1 MAQKD
6 TKVVLLD
13 YHNRLKSM
21 YDKQN
26 TMELRESRLTKK
38 VSKFH
43 GNFMTAKAACMAQQR
58 DCKVQKVLQQRC
70 HEQEERVSF
79 EKQLAEELED
89 TRHRNLV
96 MREQLKQQR
105 LQKKHVSNEVME
117 CIHTL
122 KETTGTY
129 LNQEALPA
137 RVKGVVARRGT
148 DADQWIP
155 FDLAAMDAEGFESL
169 FQKLQNA
176 NVDVEKWR
184 QLVSLA
190 ADLSTESRSS
200 TTPRKDDAKCS
211 PIIEIDLT
219 SPPNQA

>member
-6 TKVVLLD
+6 INAVLLD

-26 TMELRESRLTKK
+26 SMELRESRLTKK
-38 VSKFH
+38 VSKFQ
-43 GNFMTAKAACMAQQR
+43 GNFMSAKEACMAQQR
-58 DCKVQKVLQQRC
+58 DCKVQKALQQRR
-70 HEQEERVSF
+70 HELEERISF
-79 EKQLAEELED
+79 EKLLAEALEE
-89 TRHRNLV
+89 TRQRNLAL
-96 MREQLKQQR
+96 REELKKQTSQIR
-105 LQKKHVSNEVME
+105 QINNELME

-122 KETTGTY
+122 KTTTGTY
-129 LNQEALPA
+129 INQEALPA
-137 RVKGVVARRGT
+137 RVKGVVARRDSDG
-148 DADQWIP
+148 DLWIP
-155 FDLAAMDAEGFESL
+155 FDLAATDAEGFETL

-176 NVDVEKWR
+176 NVDIEKWR

-190 ADLSTESRSS
+190 ADFSAESRSS

>member
-6 TKVVLLD
+6 INGVLLD

-26 TMELRESRLTKK
+26 IMELRESRLNKK
-38 VSKFH
+38 VSKFQ
-43 GNFMTAKAACMAQQR
+43 GNFMSAKEACMAQQR
-58 DCKVQKVLQQRC
+58 DCKVQKVLQQRH
-70 HEQEERVSF
+70 HELEERILF
-79 EKQLAEELED
+79 EKQLAQELED
-89 TRHRNLV
+89 TRQRNLA
-96 MREQLKQQR
+96 MREQLKQERQIN
-105 LQKKHVSNEVME
+105 NELME
-117 CIHTL
+117 CIHIL

-129 LNQEALPA
+129 INHDALPA
-137 RVKGVVARRGT
+137 RVKGVVARRDIDGE
-148 DADQWIP
+148 QWIP
-155 FDLAAMDAEGFESL
+155 FDLAAIDADGFESL
-169 FQKLQNA
+169 FQKLHNA

-190 ADLSTESRSS
+190 ADFSTESRSS
-200 TTPRKDDAKCS
+200 ATPRKDDAKCS

>member
-1 MAQKD
+1 MD
-6 TKVVLLD
+6 INGVLLD

-38 VSKFH
+38 VSKFQDS
-43 GNFMTAKAACMAQQR
+43 FMSAKAASLAQQR
-58 DCKVQKVLQQRC
+58 DCKVQKVLQQRH
-70 HEQEERVSF
+70 HELEERVLF

-89 TRHRNLV
+89 TRQRNLA

-105 LQKKHVSNEVME
+105 KHERHISNELME

-129 LNQEALPA
+129 IKQEALPA
-137 RVKGVVARRGT
+137 RVKGIVARKGT
-148 DADQWIP
+148 DGDQWIP

-169 FQKLQNA
+169 LQRLQNA

-190 ADLSTESRSS
+190 ADFATESRSS